1 MAAKRTRKPARKGD
15 RRERT
20 ILAQPGRE
28 VLPPPAGGLPA
39 SYPAF
44 REDIKARLRTA
55 QNIGKMRTFYL
66 AWTDEVGNLSRPVR
80 ELDGRNLPQ
89 AVAGILWRHNTE

>member
-1 MAAKRTRKPARKGD
+1 MAAKRTRKPARKDD

-44 REDIKARLRTA
+44 LENIKSRIRTA
-55 QNIGKMRTFYL
+55 QIK
-66 AWTDEVGNLSRPVR
+66 ASLSVNR
-80 ELDGRNLPQ
+80 ELIELYW
-89 AVAGILWRHNTE
+89 GIGQEIVQRQREEGGASL